1 MSNHPGTHD
10 VGKNAVFEYEGEGH
24 QLVPCSGRNATLLLP
39 HNHASLPDVCLGEA
53 ILQIILI
60 LQAAQHIPRKT
71 SHQSKLGVSSYM
83 PKETLV
89 VRYVHLSLHH
99 LGRSAR
105 ANTTS
110 IVRVHTH
117 CGAKD
122 KQHQASLRCL
132 RNGFCYP
139 TRKTP
144 GRRSASQRLL
154 PAPRS
159 TWPGQCRSRS
169 AGILSLGR
177 DTQALHGCFKH
188 RISELV
194 CQSVECLTW
203 VQTRDLQSSTPLDLT
218 LHVMH

>member
-1 MSNHPGTHD
+1 MQPFFRPAIKLH
-10 VGKNAVFEYEGEGH
+10 Y
-24 QLVPCSGRNATLLLP
+24 QI
-39 HNHASLPDVCLGEA
+39 CLGEA

-169 AGILSLGR
+169 AGTLSLRR
-177 DTQALHGCFKH
+177 DTQALRGCFKH
-188 RISELV
+188 GISELV
-194 CQSVECLTW
+194 YQSVECTNQGSSR
-203 VQTRDLQSSTPLDLT
+203 VHSQARSSTPLDLT

>member
-1 MSNHPGTHD
+1 MQPFFRPAIKLH
-10 VGKNAVFEYEGEGH
+10 Y
-24 QLVPCSGRNATLLLP
+24 QI
-39 HNHASLPDVCLGEA
+39 CLGEA

-71 SHQSKLGVSSYM
+71 SQSRLGVSSYM
-83 PKETLV
+83 PKETLI
-89 VRYVHLSLHH
+89 RYVHLSLHQICTCEH
-99 LGRSAR
+99 HVDRQG
-105 ANTTS
+105 TP
-110 IVRVHTH
+110 
-117 CGAKD
+117 AKD
-122 KQHQASLRCL
+122 KLHQASLRCL

>member
-1 MSNHPGTHD
+1 MQPFFRPAIKLH
-10 VGKNAVFEYEGEGH
+10 Y
-24 QLVPCSGRNATLLLP
+24 QI
-39 HNHASLPDVCLGEA
+39 CLGEA

-159 TWPGQCRSRS
+159 TWPGQCRRSRS
-169 AGILSLGR
+169 AGIFEFEKGHTSIARLF
-177 DTQALHGCFKH
+177 QAWN
-188 RISELV
+188 I
-194 CQSVECLTW
+194 
-203 VQTRDLQSSTPLDLT
+203 
-218 LHVMH
+218 

>member
-1 MSNHPGTHD
+1 MSDHPGTHD

-39 HNHASLPDVCLGEA
+39 RNHASLPDVCLGEA

-71 SHQSKLGVSSYM
+71 SQSRLGVSSYM
-83 PKETLV
+83 PKETLI
-89 VRYVHLSLHH
+89 RYVHLSLHQICTCEH
-99 LGRSAR
+99 HVDRQG
-105 ANTTS
+105 TP
-110 IVRVHTH
+110 
-117 CGAKD
+117 AKD
-122 KQHQASLRCL
+122 KLHQASLRCL